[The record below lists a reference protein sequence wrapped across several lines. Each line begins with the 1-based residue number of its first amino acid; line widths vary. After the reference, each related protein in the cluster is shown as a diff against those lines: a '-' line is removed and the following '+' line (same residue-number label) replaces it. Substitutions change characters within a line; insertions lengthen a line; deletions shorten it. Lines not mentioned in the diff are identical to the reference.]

1 MLDIGAI
8 PAAGLMTWIWA
19 ALAGIDTGAR
29 TSEWLLSLLV
39 SLLMG
44 AVFWGRDKVPTVTVI
59 SPSSSAIALFDHPS
73 LIASS
78 VQIAAIFAL
87 IAAVRLS
94 TGHGNPPEFTD
105 LAAWFLA
112 SQMVF
117 AGQRTAMRY
126 AKTHLNKTGILDEQI
141 AIVGAG
147 QQSDL
152 LAELIDQ
159 SGYRGYHLF
168 GVFDD
173 RKSRLDGLR
182 YPPRGD
188 IDDLARMGRD
198 AAIDRVIIAL
208 PYEAETRIIDLTQR
222 LKSIAADIYLGLR
235 EPFSGRLQR
244 TSNAPVGLQF
254 LPLVTRP
261 ISRRAALAKR
271 MEDLFLGGALCLA
284 ALPVMMIVAVLIKL
298 DSRGPVLFRQ
308 KRYGFNNRVIEI
320 FKFRSMQHEQSDPSG
335 GRQTKQGDD
344 RCTRVGR
351 FIRRT
356 SLDELPQLFNVLL
369 GDMSLVGP
377 RPLPVGMRTC
387 GLLNNEIAED
397 FAHRHRVKPGIT
409 GWAQINGHRGATETT
424 DSVRQRVALDLDYIE
439 NWSVGFDLKILFMTA
454 VSLIRDDTVC

>member
-1 MLDIGAI
+1 MVAAGERRVRLAVYLAVYFGSTTDIGAI

-73 LIASS
+73 LLASS

-235 EPFSGRLQR
+235 EPRHDDCRGAHQARQPRPGSVPAEAVRLQQ
-244 TSNAPVGLQF
+244 P
-254 LPLVTRP
+254 
-261 ISRRAALAKR
+261 
-271 MEDLFLGGALCLA
+271 
-284 ALPVMMIVAVLIKL
+284 
-298 DSRGPVLFRQ
+298 
-308 KRYGFNNRVIEI
+308 
-320 FKFRSMQHEQSDPSG
+320 
-335 GRQTKQGDD
+335 
-344 RCTRVGR
+344 
-351 FIRRT
+351 
-356 SLDELPQLFNVLL
+356 
-369 GDMSLVGP
+369 
-377 RPLPVGMRTC
+377 
-387 GLLNNEIAED
+387 
-397 FAHRHRVKPGIT
+397 RHRDL
-409 GWAQINGHRGATETT
+409 QIP
-424 DSVRQRVALDLDYIE
+424 
-439 NWSVGFDLKILFMTA
+439 FDA
-454 VSLIRDDTVC
+454 A